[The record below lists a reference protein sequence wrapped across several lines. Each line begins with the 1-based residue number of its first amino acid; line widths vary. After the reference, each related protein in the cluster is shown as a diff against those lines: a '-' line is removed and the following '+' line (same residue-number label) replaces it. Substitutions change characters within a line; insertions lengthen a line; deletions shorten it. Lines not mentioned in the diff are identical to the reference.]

1 VGGEIEVSLH
11 DEMLALAPKLRTYA
25 WMLTR
30 RASDADDLV
39 QETLMRAWQ
48 FRRTFRPG
56 SNLKAWMFRILRNAH
71 LANVGGALKTVAELE
86 RLTSPRLTQA
96 ADQELR
102 VQFEELRGVLAKLP
116 NQNRDALLLVVG
128 AGLTYEEA
136 AQTCGCSIGT
146 IKSRISRARARLA
159 DLYEADFAA

>member
-1 VGGEIEVSLH
+1 MSLH
-11 DEMLALAPKLRTYA
+11 DEMLALAPKLRAYA

-30 RASDADDLV
+30 RDSDADDLV
-39 QETLMRAWQ
+39 QETYMRAWQ

-71 LANVGGALKTVAELE
+71 LASVGGELKTGPELD
-86 RLTSPRLTQA
+86 LVTSPHLTQA
-96 ADQELR
+96 ADQEMR
-102 VQFEELRGVLAKLP
+102 VQFGELLSALAELP
-116 NQNRDALLLVVG
+116 DHGREALLLVVG

-146 IKSRISRARARLA
+146 IKSRISRARTRLL
-159 DLYEADFAA
+159 DLFTADFAA